1 MKSKKILIP
10 ILTLSVCL
18 IISIIA
24 NITLA
29 IENKNYKET
38 ISLKYIS
45 LYTTSDQT
53 MINIELRTEKQITLR
68 NDDFAILINNMP
80 KEALSIYCH
89 DEYNDRQSLEA
100 TLHKNTNI
108 TIYFNYNINTIQN
121 PTILYK
127 GQELKLGKELT
138 FKI

>member
-1 MKSKKILIP
+1 MKSKKILIT
-10 ILTLSVCL
+10 ILILSACL
-18 IISIIA
+18 ITSIIA

-29 IENKNYKET
+29 IENKSYKET

-45 LYTTSDQT
+45 LDTSKDTT
-53 MINIELRTEKQITLR
+53 MINLELKTHKEITLD
-68 NDDFAILINNMP
+68 NDDFAILINNLP

-89 DEYNDRQSLEA
+89 DEFNDRQQLKV
-100 TLHKNTNI
+100 TLYKNTNI
-108 TIYFNYNINTIQN
+108 TIYFNYSIATIGN